1 MHAFCR
7 LPFDGVKPVFSLLAK
22 IPEFHAR
29 VGVAMIAG
37 QEKLRMR
44 PCSAVAALIFGLSV
58 VGCGTGNSG
67 TPLSPREF
75 VPPRPGAETGIITQ
89 QTDQNGT
96 LVYGELHAPLL
107 PDEYTNGHPKT
118 RAPISP
124 AVRQFVAQTQPSAT
138 QPAEQVVMVAPQSQ
152 PGAGSGTYQV
162 VGTVICIVNGH
173 PIYADKVLAKLE
185 TQLAVKARQ
194 LSSDQFKADAT
205 DTISSMVDAM
215 AEDQKQIAAATEALG
230 PDAKRN
236 ADAYAGQWLDEQI
249 KAAGGSRE
257 IAKEKALRETGQ
269 TLDEQANDRRD
280 QVLVQMFYQEKLFPL
295 IQISPTDL
303 RRYYEQHLSTLY
315 TQMAQAKFR
324 LIKISVADRGG
335 ADQANHVI
343 DRVLTQ
349 LKGGKEFAAMAKAY
363 NDDPILKAAAGQ
375 VGQDGWVQKGS
386 FIDEDVENAVW
397 KLNVGEYTESPIR
410 VARDGT
416 YCLAMLEAK
425 KPGAIRPFDDQA
437 QDEIHNTLERQQLGA
452 LRNKFLASLKQ
463 QSVRIDIQGGIETTV
478 EMAMQRYPAWAA
490 AK

>member
-1 MHAFCR
+1 
-7 LPFDGVKPVFSLLAK
+7 
-22 IPEFHAR
+22 
-29 VGVAMIAG
+29 MIIR
-37 QEKLRMR
+37 QEKFRMR

-58 VGCGTGNSG
+58 VGCGGGNSG

-96 LVYGELHAPLL
+96 LIYGELHAPLL

-124 AVRQFVAQTQPSAT
+124 AVRQLVAQTQPSAT
-138 QPAEQVVMVAPQSQ
+138 QPADQVVMVTPQSQ
-152 PGAGSGTYQV
+152 PASGSGTYQV

-185 TQLAVKARQ
+185 PEFA
-194 LSSDQFKADAT
+194 ADARRLSY
-205 DTISSMVDAM
+205 DAFKDDAASKISSTVDAL
-215 AEDQKQIAAATEALG
+215 AEDQEQIAAATQALG

-236 ADAYAGQWLDEQI
+236 ADAIAGQWVDEQI
-249 KAAGGSRE
+249 KDAGGSRE
-257 IAKEKALRETGQ
+257 VAKEKALRETGQ

-280 QVLVQMFYQEKLFPL
+280 LVLVQMFYQEKLFPL

-303 RRYYEQHLSTLY
+303 RRYYEQHLSTLF

-324 LIKISVADRGG
+324 LIKISVAGRGG

-343 DRVLTQ
+343 DRILTQ
-349 LKGGKEFAAMAKAY
+349 LKGGKGFAAMAKAY

-397 KLNVGEYTESPIR
+397 KLNVGEYTETPTR

-425 KPGAIRPFDDQA
+425 TPGAITPFDDQV
-437 QDEIHNTLERQQLGA
+437 QEKIRGTLESQQLGV
-452 LRNKFLASLKQ
+452 LRNKFRVSLKQ